1 MKTATKKRNIF
12 AIMICAIVCAACAV
26 LGAFGVKTNVNA
38 EDSSNGNEKV
48 FVMDDVASLR
58 YNADKPGVRFRVK
71 MDEQT
76 KNEATAASATLGFV
90 ISLTNYVQ
98 TEKDGAG
105 NYVNMPAKLDLNE
118 LIIAPEKIYEE
129 EGYYYANA
137 VVNTLEKNFKKS
149 YTAVAY
155 IKTGDSYTYADFSR
169 VGGGI
174 QSRTLQEVAS
184 KVYFTEPANHTELF
198 ASYATLGTEQLPILV
213 SESGMNAYENLAN
226 IGDTAG
232 KIFELTENIVV
243 ESKANVT
250 LTGEYK
256 AYTADEVYNTAAY
269 KPAQDLYSAVNEKVD
284 LSNIIGNL
292 TAGNTAGALSL
303 DYYVNNVKAENAAEY
318 VFPKAGDYTVQAGY
332 GKNKSAAVNVRV
344 AETAYKEG
352 LIFGGKGAELRTSLY
367 GRDGNQNEI
376 ISGVTKSV
384 TYNETQTFDSSS
396 EGAYLFDIASDAN
409 TNVANAYFAVQSAWN
424 KEYYNAVKSN
434 YEYIVARMYIEN
446 TNKAAN
452 GGFAICETG
461 VSAYVLNSDGT
472 KRAYNANNG
481 NLWAGQWGVPTEQW
495 CELVMKRTEK
505 EDTFDGDNLL
515 LFSINAFGKGT
526 QIKIWIDS
534 VYFANEWD
542 SIDEVTFNLG
552 DKITEKFQVNEGV
565 FSATRNGAEISV
577 DENTVVENDS
587 LYTLSRASKLRIGK
601 QAKTFAFG
609 QPALATG
616 ADANKFS
623 AGNLYAYNGTTALVN
638 SEGNAYGWSIE
649 NSTER
654 LYEGSTSAV
663 KLNLSQGNPGLQNYS
678 DISIANGFKKED
690 LKTLQ
695 ALGYEYITLRLN
707 FGAYYAKI
715 AVSQKKHG
723 GYDNDG
729 DLYNGTAASIVLN
742 GEETGKFS
750 FTKVSWE
757 TNVSNDSFYTGWKN
771 VSFKIADVLNSAIG
785 NYQDNVF
792 TFRVFNA
799 TGGQMAARIYID
811 SVKVTKDG
819 VIA

>member
-26 LGAFGVKTNVNA
+26 LGAFSVKTNVNA

-76 KNEATAASATLGFV
+76 KNEATAAGATLGFV
-90 ISLTNYVQ
+90 ISLTDYVQ

-137 VVNTLEKNFKKS
+137 VVNTLEKNFEKK

-184 KVYFTEPANHTELF
+184 KVYFNEPANHTELF
-198 ASYATLGTEQLPILV
+198 DSYATLGTEQLPILV
-213 SESGMNAYENLAN
+213 SESGVNAYANLAN
-226 IGDTAG
+226 ISDTAG

-243 ESKANVT
+243 DSKANVT

-292 TAGNTAGALSL
+292 TAGNTAGALKL
-303 DYYVNNVKAENAAEY
+303 DYYVNNVKAENTAEY

-352 LIFGGKGAELRTSLY
+352 LIFGGKGARA
-367 GRDGNQNEI
+367 G
-376 ISGVTKSV
+376 ISGDNGAEFGEGVTTSV
-384 TYNETQTFDSSS
+384 TYDATKNFDSSS
-396 EGAYLFDIASDAN
+396 EGAYLFDIASGAIG
-409 TNVANAYFAVQSAWN
+409 VANAYFAVLGAWD

-446 TNKAAN
+446 TDRVKSGIALFDTQEGSYILQAN
-452 GGFAICETG
+452 GMKNTYGSNIG
-461 VSAYVLNSDGT
+461 IGS
-472 KRAYNANNG
+472 
-481 NLWAGQWGVPTEQW
+481 WGSPAEQW
-495 CELVMKRTEK
+495 CELAIKTDKVSYS
-505 EDTFDGDNLL
+505 GGWLNL
-515 LFSINAFGKGT
+515 FRINSIGANA
-526 QIKIWIDS
+526 QVKIWIDS

-552 DKITEKFQVNEGV
+552 DKIAEKFQVNEGV
-565 FSATRNGAEISV
+565 FSAARNGEEISV
-577 DENTVVENDS
+577 DDNTVVENDS

-609 QPALATG
+609 QPALATS

-663 KLNLSQGNPGLQNYS
+663 KLNLSQGNPGSQNYS
-678 DISIANGFKKED
+678 DISIVNGFTKED

-695 ALGYEYITLRLN
+695 TLGYEYITLRLN

-715 AVSQKKHG
+715 AVSQQKHG
-723 GYDNDG
+723 GPDTHDG
-729 DLYNGTAASIVLN
+729 DLYAGVAASVFLKGID
-742 GEETGKFS
+742 TGKFC
-750 FTKVSWE
+750 FTKGSWM
-757 TNVSNDSFYTGWKN
+757 TNVYSNDFYTGWKD
-771 VSFKIADVLNSAIG
+771 VSVKISDVLNSAIG

>member
-76 KNEATAASATLGFV
+76 KNEATAAGATLGFV
-90 ISLTNYVQ
+90 ISLTDYVQ

-137 VVNTLEKNFKKS
+137 VVNTLEKNFEKK

-184 KVYFTEPANHTELF
+184 KVYFNEPANHTELF
-198 ASYATLGTEQLPILV
+198 DSYATLGTEQLPILV
-213 SESGMNAYENLAN
+213 SESGMNAYENLAT

-243 ESKANVT
+243 DSKANVT
-250 LTGEYK
+250 LTGECK

-292 TAGNTAGALSL
+292 TAGNTAGALKL

-332 GKNKSAAVNVRV
+332 GENKSAAVNVRV

-352 LIFGGKGAELRTSLY
+352 LIFGGKGAS
-367 GRDGNQNEI
+367 GD
-376 ISGVTKSV
+376 ISGDNNGAEFGAGVTTSV
-384 TYNETQTFDSSS
+384 TYDATKNFDSSS

-446 TNKAAN
+446 TDKAKSGFALFDTQEGSYILHAN
-452 GGFAICETG
+452 G
-461 VSAYVLNSDGT
+461 T
-472 KRAYNANNG
+472 KNTYGSNIG
-481 NLWAGQWGVPTEQW
+481 IGGWGSPAEQW
-495 CELVMKRTEK
+495 WELAIKTDKVSYSGGRL
-505 EDTFDGDNLL
+505 NL
-515 LFSINAFGKGT
+515 FRINNIGKNA

-565 FSATRNGAEISV
+565 FSATRNGEEISV

-609 QPALATG
+609 QPALARG

-623 AGNLYAYNGTTALVN
+623 TVSYWNNTTNPATDLTAPVSTETNQKYNGAESSVKFTVSDTKAASYTDIQLSTALGK
-638 SEGNAYGWSIE
+638 SE
-649 NSTER
+649 
-654 LYEGSTSAV
+654 
-663 KLNLSQGNPGLQNYS
+663 LSQL
-678 DISIANGFKKED
+678 KEM
-690 LKTLQ
+690 
-695 ALGYEYITLRLN
+695 GYEYVTIRINISACELKCVLSKNAKHASDLGPWNAKNLWIDGTQKSDSVYQAANWIT
-707 FGAYYAKI
+707 
-715 AVSQKKHG
+715 
-723 GYDNDG
+723 DG
-729 DLYNGTAASIVLN
+729 TVKYLG
-742 GEETGKFS
+742 
-750 FTKVSWE
+750 W
-757 TNVSNDSFYTGWKN
+757 TNI
-771 VSFKIADVLNSAIG
+771 SFKIDDILTTAQSENVLTILRFFVTYGYAN
-785 NYQDNVF
+785 NVA
-792 TFRVFNA
+792 VC
-799 TGGQMAARIYID
+799 ID

>member
-1 MKTATKKRNIF
+1 
-12 AIMICAIVCAACAV
+12 MICAIVCAACAV
-26 LGAFGVKTNVNA
+26 LGAFGVKRNVNA
-38 EDSSNGNEKV
+38 DDSSNGNEKV

-76 KNEATAASATLGFV
+76 KNEATAAGATLGFV
-90 ISLTNYVQ
+90 ISLTDYVQ

-184 KVYFTEPANHTELF
+184 KVYFNEPANHTELF
-198 ASYATLGTEQLPILV
+198 ASYTTLGTEQLPILV
-213 SESGMNAYENLAN
+213 SESGMNAYENLAT

-344 AETAYKEG
+344 AETTYKEG
-352 LIFGGKGAELRTSLY
+352 LLFGGKGASA
-367 GRDGNQNEI
+367 G
-376 ISGVTKSV
+376 ISGDNGAEFGAGVTTSV
-384 TYNETQTFDSSS
+384 TYDATKNFDSSS
-396 EGAYLFDIASDAN
+396 EGAYLFDIASDAIG
-409 TNVANAYFAVQSAWN
+409 VANAYFAVLGAWD

-446 TNKAAN
+446 TDRVKSGFALFDTREGSYILHAN
-452 GGFAICETG
+452 GTKN
-461 VSAYVLNSDGT
+461 AYDGT
-472 KRAYNANNG
+472 KENIG
-481 NLWAGQWGVPTEQW
+481 IGGWGSPAEQW
-495 CELVMKRTEK
+495 CELAIKTDKVSYS
-505 EDTFDGDNLL
+505 GGWLNL
-515 LFSINAFGKGT
+515 FRINNIGANA
-526 QIKIWIDS
+526 QVKIWIDS

-565 FSATRNGAEISV
+565 FSATRNGEEISV
-577 DENTVVENDS
+577 DDNTVVENDS

-616 ADANKFS
+616 ADAAKFS
-623 AGNLYAYNGTTALVN
+623 ATNFCEVNTVTDYTKDGKPFNLNPSTSTDVKHSSAASSVEFNGGVIGVQAYCDVNLSSSFTVKELNELKACGYNYVTIRINGASSYNGIVALSNELHSNNVQ
-638 SEGNAYGWSIE
+638 S
-649 NSTER
+649 
-654 LYEGSTSAV
+654 GSTCEMLGV
-663 KLNLSQGNPGLQNYS
+663 GNSKYFVITYS
-678 DISIANGFKKED
+678 W
-690 LKTLQ
+690 
-695 ALGYEYITLRLN
+695 
-707 FGAYYAKI
+707 
-715 AVSQKKHG
+715 G
-723 GYDNDG
+723 GNH
-729 DLYNGTAASIVLN
+729 AQ
-742 GEETGKFS
+742 
-750 FTKVSWE
+750 
-757 TNVSNDSFYTGWKN
+757 TGWKDI
-771 VSFKIADVLNSAIG
+771 SLKIDDIVNYLN
-785 NYQDNVF
+785 QDGSIKL
-792 TFRVFNA
+792 FRVYTVEGRSDILF
-799 TGGQMAARIYID
+799 YID

>member
-38 EDSSNGNEKV
+38 DDSSNGNEKV

-76 KNEATAASATLGFV
+76 KNEATAAGATLGFV
-90 ISLTNYVQ
+90 ISLTDYVQ

-137 VVNTLEKNFKKS
+137 VVNTLEKNFEKK

-169 VGGGI
+169 LGGGI

-184 KVYFTEPANHTELF
+184 KVYFNEPANHTELF
-198 ASYATLGTEQLPILV
+198 ASYTTLGTEQLPILV

-292 TAGNTAGALSL
+292 TAGNTAGALKL

-332 GKNKSAAVNVRV
+332 GKNKSVAVNVRV

-352 LIFGGKGAELRTSLY
+352 LIFGGKGASA
-367 GRDGNQNEI
+367 G
-376 ISGVTKSV
+376 ISGDNNGAEFGAGVTTSV
-384 TYNETQTFDSSS
+384 TYDATKNFDSSS
-396 EGAYLFDIASDAN
+396 EGAYLFDIVSDAN

-434 YEYIVARMYIEN
+434 YEYIVARMYIGN
-446 TNKAAN
+446 TDKAKSGFALFDTQEGSYILHAN
-452 GGFAICETG
+452 G
-461 VSAYVLNSDGT
+461 T
-472 KRAYNANNG
+472 KNTYGSNIG
-481 NLWAGQWGVPTEQW
+481 IGGWGSPAEQW
-495 CELVMKRTEK
+495 WELAIKTDKVSYSGGRL
-505 EDTFDGDNLL
+505 NL
-515 LFSINAFGKGT
+515 FRINNIGKNA
-526 QIKIWIDS
+526 QVKIWIDS
-534 VYFANEWD
+534 VYFANEWE

-565 FSATRNGAEISV
+565 FSATRNGEEISV

-616 ADANKFS
+616 TDANKFS
-623 AGNLYAYNGTTALVN
+623 VGKTYK
-638 SEGNAYGWSIE
+638 NA
-649 NSTER
+649 STEIAEG
-654 LYEGSTSAV
+654 YEWSVAAESNHTYSGSEFSV
-663 KLNLSQGNPGLQNYS
+663 KFTLNNGNISTYTDIKLHSLIGKSLLS
-678 DISIANGFKKED
+678 E
-690 LKTLQ
+690 LKTL
-695 ALGYEYITLRLN
+695 GYQYVTIRMDVNSYSGFVCSSGKFITN
-707 FGAYYAKI
+707 TADVSDWNAKKI
-715 AVSQKKHG
+715 MV
-723 GYDNDG
+723 
-729 DLYNGTAASIVLN
+729 NGV
-742 GEETGKFS
+742 ETGYQYS
-750 FTKVSWE
+750 VGHW
-757 TNVSNDSFYTGWKN
+757 TNKDIYAGW
-771 VSFKIADVLNSAIG
+771 VDISFKIDDIVALADEE
-785 NYQDNVF
+785 NVF
-792 TFRVFNA
+792 NLFKFFVLYSGNSSFYS
-799 TGGQMAARIYID
+799 ICID